1 MSMNLS
7 WYARMKEWEYLLT
20 VHLEGKR
27 HIDIICKIYVLS
39 YSYIN
44 PFIAIRTS

>member
-7 WYARMKEWEYLLT
+7 WYARMKESEYLLT
-20 VHLEGKR
+20 VHLEGKC
-27 HIDIICKIYVLS
+27 HINIICKIYVFS
-39 YSYIN
+39 YSYII